1 MYAAFW
7 LQFTYGTLG
16 FALDKTTV
24 YYLTGAPIFKDGKRV
39 LRELPTSAKGES
51 RGLENLHLVTY
62 ELEGMRYADHGPIFL
77 PDGTPPTYVNSLV
90 VGKDGHLYF
99 LGKLPDGRTDLMR
112 VANPHAKK

>member
-39 LRELPTSAKGES
+39 LSELPTSAKGES
-51 RGLENLHLVTY
+51 RGLENLHLV
-62 ELEGMRYADHGPIFL
+62 
-77 PDGTPPTYVNSLV
+77 
-90 VGKDGHLYF
+90 
-99 LGKLPDGRTDLMR
+99 
-112 VANPHAKK
+112 